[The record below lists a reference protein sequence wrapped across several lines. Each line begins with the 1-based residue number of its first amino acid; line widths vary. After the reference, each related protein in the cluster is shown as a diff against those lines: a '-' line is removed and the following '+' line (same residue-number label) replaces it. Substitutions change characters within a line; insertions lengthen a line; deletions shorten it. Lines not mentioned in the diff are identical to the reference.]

1 MNAAGG
7 HRGHAR
13 AAGFMLVST
22 MLFGLMT
29 ICIRYA
35 SQHMHAF
42 EVAFVR
48 SFFGMLFALPLL
60 LRTGLGILR
69 TSKLPL
75 YFLRC
80 VIGLGSMLCGF
91 WAIAHM
97 PLAQAVAISYST
109 PIFITIGA
117 VLVLHEI
124 VRARRWT
131 AVLIGFIGVLVIVRP
146 GAAGFSPVSLI
157 ALAAAVLS
165 AAVTIAIKVISRTEA
180 ADDIV
185 IFTTLIWSV
194 LSLIPALFVWTWPDL
209 AGWIWGGLAG
219 LVGTLAH
226 ITWTRAL
233 KIGDASALT
242 PISFTQLPLVALL
255 AWWLFGETIDRW
267 TVGGALVIFASTAY
281 IAHREMVVAQRPRA
295 AGDPRPA

>member
-1 MNAAGG
+1 VSTAAT

-13 AAGFMLVST
+13 ATLFMLVST

-60 LRTGLGILR
+60 LRTGLGILK

-91 WAIAHM
+91 WAIANM

-117 VLVLHEI
+117 VLVLHEV

-131 AVLIGFIGVLVIVRP
+131 AVLFGFIGVLIIVRP
-146 GAAGFSPVSLI
+146 GAAGFAPASLV
-157 ALAAAVLS
+157 ALSAAVLS

-185 IFTTLIWSV
+185 IFTTIIWAV

-209 AGWIWGGLAG
+209 AGWVWGGLAG
-219 LVGTLAH
+219 LIGTLAH
-226 ITWTRAL
+226 LTWTRAL
-233 KIGDASALT
+233 KISDASALT

-267 TVGGALVIFASTAY
+267 TVGGAMVIFVSTAY
-281 IAHREMVVAQRPRA
+281 IAHREMVVAHRQRPRSS
-295 AGDPRPA
+295 PRPA